1 MAAGSGERNPKE
13 ANREMY
19 SVDNET
25 FINCIRIYRCIYDKD
40 CKDDKVQLKKRNA
53 WKEVHVSTKLELPVE
68 KATKR
73 LNNVHERNIFSK
85 YVKRITSTRSGS
97 GRNEVSEL
105 KKDMKH
111 L

>member
-53 WKEVHVSTKLELPVE
+53 WIRGTCKHKVGVPGG
-68 KATKR
+68 
-73 LNNVHERNIFSK
+73 
-85 YVKRITSTRSGS
+85 RSHQTIKQ
-97 GRNEVSEL
+97 RT
-105 KKDMKH
+105 
-111 L
+111 